1 MKWRVELFGKISAH
15 LGEHVVDRFATRKIA
30 ELLGALALHPG
41 KSFTRDQLGQ
51 MLWPESDDVE
61 AVRVRLRQAIMSL
74 RRQLEPPGIES
85 GSVVVAHRD
94 LVWLNPERTESD
106 TADFDVAL
114 ALLSNVSQEGA
125 ERPMATLVELYR
137 GDLMPELN
145 APWILTEQLRYQEAF
160 SEVADRLI
168 PRWQSAECW
177 RELTGLLKKI
187 LRFEPYDEAR
197 QRLLMTAL
205 HRSGATSEALE
216 SFENFRSRLAQD
228 IHDDVEPETAMLA
241 ESIRQEAAHNTQPL
255 PTPSAK
261 PSMPPPRRFP
271 IPTSRFFGR
280 EREIETIRE
289 FLAKDSARIVTLIG
303 PGGTGKTRVALE
315 LAERIYFERAGEVW
329 FVPLADLGAAHEIG
343 QAIVRSL
350 NVPVHQETSVLDTV
364 VWELQRYSRPILIF
378 DNFEHLVDEGALIV
392 HELLSRLPGLTCL
405 ITSRHRLDLD
415 GEQEIQVPLLEIPPP
430 EVTNPEELMSY
441 AAIQLFVDR
450 ARLGRPD
457 FGITERNAAAIG
469 ELCRRLEGIPLALE
483 TCAGL
488 ATTVTPAQMLDGLR
502 KRFELLVS
510 RRRDIVARHRTIRS
524 AVEYS
529 YRLLPEELADVFRRL
544 AVFQGGWTVEAVEAI
559 LGVPN
564 AATAMQELRDRS
576 LIMCEE
582 VTIQGEPEMRFRLLE
597 TFREFGWEMVT
608 AADQDALAQA
618 HLHYYLGF
626 AKANRERYFAGVA
639 GTDELE
645 HDHSNLIAAIRCAL
659 AEDDVRT
666 AFELCNALFHYWT
679 VRWEQ
684 AEGLHWYG
692 AAFDHPGAAHVPLEI
707 RVRAARA
714 VTHLTKHSG
723 HIERFRTSLDLYRE
737 LAEEQGDL
745 VELRHVRSCDGDY
758 LNLCGDILGSLSV
771 FSEVLNDGRA
781 ANDERSMPGALINL
795 SGAYRE
801 NGDYAAALETAQE
814 ALGWIK
820 AAGQRINR
828 IVGIS
833 TVAACL
839 EKLGRYDE
847 AERCHLDLI
856 RRAKAIHADNWTLS
870 GTCSLA
876 NFYLQRGEYHRAGDT
891 LRGVIQLV
899 GVVRAAPSAV
909 YGIKTTAYLAASM
922 EAYETSAV
930 LLATVDG
937 LPPDRW
943 PNICSGVVDLPE
955 RLRERLGARFETL
968 WDEGLRLD
976 RRQAVKIASDF
987 LCALT

>member
-1 MKWRVELFGKISAH
+1 MKWRIELFGHVSAR
-15 LGEHVVDRFATRKIA
+15 LGDHVVDRFATRKIA
-30 ELLGALALHPG
+30 ELLGALALRPG
-41 KSFTRDQLGQ
+41 QSFTRDQLGQ

-106 TADFDVAL
+106 AADFDVAL
-114 ALLSNVSQEGA
+114 ALLHTVPPEGT
-125 ERPMATLVELYR
+125 ERPMAAVVHLYR

-145 APWILTEQLRYQEAF
+145 APWILTEQIRFQEAF

-168 PRWQSAECW
+168 PLWQTKGEWSSLAE
-177 RELTGLLKKI
+177 LLKGI
-187 LRFEPYDEAR
+187 LRFEPYDESR

-205 HRSGATSEALE
+205 HRSGASAEALE
-216 SFENFRSRLAQD
+216 SYEKFRTRLAED
-228 IHDDVEPETAMLA
+228 IHEEVEPETASLA
-241 ESIRQEAAHNTQPL
+241 EAIRSEGGQMDTVV
-255 PTPSAK
+255 PTAK
-261 PSMPPPRRFP
+261 SPMAPARRFP

-280 EREIETIRE
+280 ERELEAIHKNLSEG
-289 FLAKDSARIVTLIG
+289 AHRIVTLIG

-315 LAERIYFERAGEVW
+315 LAERVYFERSGEVW
-329 FVPLADLGAAHEIG
+329 FVPLADLGAAHEIA

-350 NVPVHQETSVLDTV
+350 NVPVHQETSMLDTI

-378 DNFEHLVDEGALIV
+378 DNFEHLVDEGALVV

-415 GEQEIQVPLLEIPPP
+415 GEQEVQVPLLEIPPS
-430 EVTNPEELMSY
+430 EVTSPEELMRY

-457 FGITERNAAAIG
+457 FGVTERNAAAIG

-483 TCAGL
+483 TCASL

-529 YRLLPEELADVFRRL
+529 YRLLPEDLADIFRRL

-582 VTIQGEPEMRFRLLE
+582 VTIQGEPEMRFRMLE
-597 TFREFGWEMVT
+597 TFREFGWEMVS
-608 AADQDALAQA
+608 AADQDALGQA
-618 HLHYYLGF
+618 HLQYFLAF

-645 HDHSNLIAAIRCAL
+645 HDRSNLISAIRCAL
-659 AEDDVRT
+659 TEDDVQT
-666 AFELCNALFHYWT
+666 AFELCNALFHFWT

-684 AEGLHWYG
+684 AEGLHWYQ
-692 AAFDHPGAAHVPLEI
+692 AAFDHSGAAYVPLEI

-714 VTHLTKHSG
+714 VTHLTKYSAHVD
-723 HIERFRTSLDLYRE
+723 RFGRSLDLYRQLADE
-737 LAEEQGDL
+737 LGDRAEQ
-745 VELRHVRSCDGDY
+745 RHVHACYGDY
-758 LNLCGDILGSLSV
+758 LNLCGDIHGSLEV
-771 FSEVLNDGRA
+771 FRNVLEEARST
-781 ANDERSMPGALINL
+781 NDEKALPGALLNI

-801 NGDYAAALETAQE
+801 IGEYERALEAAQE

-833 TVAACL
+833 TVAECL
-839 EKLGRYDE
+839 ERLGRFEE

-856 RRAKAIHADNWTLS
+856 RRAKAINADNWTLS
-870 GTCSLA
+870 GTCGLA
-876 NFYLQRGEYHRAGDT
+876 NFYLGRGKHEQAADALCSAIH
-891 LRGVIQLV
+891 LV
-899 GVVRAAPSAV
+899 AEVRAAPSAV
-909 YGIKTTAYLAASM
+909 HGIRTAACLAAAM
-922 EAYETSAV
+922 EEYETSAV
-930 LLATVDG
+930 LLASVDG
-937 LPPDRW
+937 LPPSRW
-943 PNICSGVVDLPE
+943 PNVCKRAEKLPAQ
-955 RLRERLGARFETL
+955 LRDRLGSRFETE
-968 WDEGLRLD
+968 WARGTRLD
-976 RRQAVKIASDF
+976 RRQSVRIVSEF
-987 LCALT
+987 LCKIT